1 MSDAPATAP
10 LGTAP
15 CPSSYRPEV
24 CGPKSSPGAPRRT
37 SRDGVALSHGFALA
51 LADAHT
57 NFMRVGE
64 NLVPVCFGHN
74 YQDHTG
80 ALGGLR
86 PEKGVHDDGR

>member
-1 MSDAPATAP
+1 MD
-10 LGTAP
+10 
-15 CPSSYRPEV
+15 PSPHPELRGV
-24 CGPKSSPGAPRRT
+24 RAVMEQRSPMA
-37 SRDGVALSHGFALA
+37 FALA